1 MSSCGGFYG
10 RLDSLVCTPTT
21 SQTPHNNAHNSQCVQ
36 RSLTNPSSSS
46 TPVILSRSNN
56 RVLEEKV
63 DEMFLALEEQK
74 KENSAILSQLKS
86 LQETVDQSVERA
98 STENV
103 KKRIPFSLSVSG
115 GVMLIELNVIK
126 QEKVREIHSKADQQF
141 DGSQL

>member
-1 MSSCGGFYG
+1 M
-10 RLDSLVCTPTT
+10 
-21 SQTPHNNAHNSQCVQ
+21 
-36 RSLTNPSSSS
+36 
-46 TPVILSRSNN
+46 
-56 RVLEEKV
+56 EEKV

-74 KENSAILSQLKS
+74 KENSAILAQLKS

-126 QEKVREIHSKADQQF
+126 QEKVKEIHSKADQQF